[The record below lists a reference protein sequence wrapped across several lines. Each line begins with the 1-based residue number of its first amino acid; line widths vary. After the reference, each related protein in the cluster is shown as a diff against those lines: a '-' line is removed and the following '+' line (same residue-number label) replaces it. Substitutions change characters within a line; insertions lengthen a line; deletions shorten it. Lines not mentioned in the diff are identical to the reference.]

1 MKKIVLLSVLCVM
14 AFGFDPLGLVFGAP
28 EKRSGLNYGAAI
40 EGGVA
45 IGEVMKKAKG
55 SYIDK
60 STASYAAHT
69 LLNDQKNATPKKV
82 SPADAFAEAFLL
94 QAMGVSILSK
104 KEALQTLNNGCY
116 NYDKYMS
123 KAAAQQYYTAMSTI
137 GEKGDLMTLAALAD
151 PKTRK
156 SVKMIGIKD
165 EQIISDKIDVIV
177 ASCSGLAMYYKKNG
191 NKKKANELVNI
202 GAKNAC
208 SFAISKE
215 SKTECEAKTKEGLT
229 ELLNE
234 MP

>member
-1 MKKIVLLSVLCVM
+1 MKKIVLAVAFCAV
-14 AFGFDPLGLVFGAP
+14 AFGFGPLDLVFGAS
-28 EKRSGLNYGAAI
+28 EKKSAPDYEGMI
-40 EGGVA
+40 KGGVA
-45 IGEVMKKAKG
+45 IADIMIKAKG
-55 SYIDK
+55 SYLTSNK
-60 STASYAAHT
+60 QAYATVVLLAKNKMSRKE
-69 LLNDQKNATPKKV
+69 LLGGSLQGLGNLNNKQALQMLND
-82 SPADAFAEAFLL
+82 
-94 QAMGVSILSK
+94 
-104 KEALQTLNNGCY
+104 GCY

-123 KAAAQQYYTAMSTI
+123 KAAAQQYYTAERMI
-137 GEKGDLMTLAALAD
+137 ARNNAEDLLNLTMLAN
-151 PKTRK
+151 PKTK
-156 SVKMIGIKD
+156 KDVKMDEIKD